1 MPNGIAPPG
10 YEARLLGSAG
20 NLEDLNLF
28 QTLEEATPEGSLIL
42 MELNFADFPAIETL
56 DNLNRDLL
64 NEGVPPWPGN
74 SQIVFADESRPVVYL
89 AWVKGLAWMS
99 VIVGMLV
106 LLVLPTLLGALVWWL
121 IPQEVKDLIMM
132 VVMMLVMFLIFRMI
146 TPLISPAEERKPL
159 ARST

>member
-1 MPNGIAPPG
+1 MSNGIAPPG

-20 NLEDLNLF
+20 SLEDLNFF
-28 QTLEEATPEGSLIL
+28 QPLEEATPEGSLML
-42 MELNFADFPAIETL
+42 LELQFDDFPAIETL
-56 DNLNRDLL
+56 ESLNQDLL

-74 SQIVFADESRPVVYL
+74 TQIVLADSTKPVVYL
-89 AWVKGLAWMS
+89 AWVKGIAWMS

-132 VVMMLVMFLIFRMI
+132 AVMMLVIFLMFRMI
-146 TPLISPAEERKPL
+146 TPLLSPAEERKSV
-159 ARST
+159 ARSA

>member
-10 YEARLLGSAG
+10 YEARLLGSASS
-20 NLEDLNLF
+20 LEDLNLF
-28 QTLEEATPEGSLIL
+28 QPLEETTPEGSLIL
-42 MELNFADFPAIETL
+42 IELHFADFPAVETL
-56 DNLNRDLL
+56 ESLNQELL

-74 SQIVFADESRPVVYL
+74 SQIVLADATRPVVYL
-89 AWVKGLAWMS
+89 AWVKGIAWMS

-132 VVMMLVMFLIFRMI
+132 AVMMLVMFLIFRMI
-146 TPLISPAEERKPL
+146 TPLISPAEERKQV
-159 ARST
+159 ARRA